1 MRSFLAEFNPLGF
14 PLPIFNYYYFAKWLK
29 KKKREGKKERKK
41 KKEQKKK
48 KEKKREKKNYLGER
62 GPGAGLEKFYYG
74 DISA

>member
-29 KKKREGKKERKK
+29 KKREREKKRGKKKRTK
-41 KKEQKKK
+41 KKK

-74 DISA
+74 DIST

>member
-1 MRSFLAEFNPLGF
+1 MTE
-14 PLPIFNYYYFAKWLK
+14 

-41 KKEQKKK
+41 KKNKKKK

-74 DISA
+74 DIST

>member
-1 MRSFLAEFNPLGF
+1 MTE
-14 PLPIFNYYYFAKWLK
+14 

-41 KKEQKKK
+41 KKEQKKKK